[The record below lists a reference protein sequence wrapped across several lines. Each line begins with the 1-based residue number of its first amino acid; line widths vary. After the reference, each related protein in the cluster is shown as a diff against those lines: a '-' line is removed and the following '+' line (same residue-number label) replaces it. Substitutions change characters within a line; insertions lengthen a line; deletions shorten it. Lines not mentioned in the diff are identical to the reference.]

1 MLALSLVEGLLALL
15 LAQADR
21 AALDAP
27 VKDFKLRDLNA
38 AEERQV
44 ALSDYKGK
52 KAVVVFF
59 TSYTCDACVEY
70 EGRKSKLQK
79 DFEGKDVA
87 FVAVRSSADDTPD
100 GMRKYAQ
107 EKGYKIPVL
116 DDPGSKAA
124 AYFGVIVTPT
134 FYLIDKDGKLRYRG
148 GLDDSLREENAK
160 RVYLKEAIEAV
171 LAGREPAVKEFK
183 AVGCHMTREGAK

>member
-1 MLALSLVEGLLALL
+1 MLLALL
-15 LAQADR
+15 LLVQADR

-44 ALSDYKGK
+44 AISDFKGK
-52 KAVVVFF
+52 KAVVLFF
-59 TSYTCDACVEY
+59 TSYSCDACVEY
-70 EGRKSKLQK
+70 EGRKEKLMK
-79 DFEGKDVA
+79 AFEGKDVA
-87 FVAVRSSADDTPD
+87 FVAVRSSADDTAD
-100 GMRKYAQ
+100 GMKKYAK
-107 EKGYKIPVL
+107 EKGWTFPVL

-134 FYLIDKDGKLRYRG
+134 FYLIDREGKLRYRG
-148 GLDDSLREENAK
+148 GLDDSLREEAVK
-160 RVYLKEAIEAV
+160 RVYLKEAIDAV

-183 AVGCHMTREGAK
+183 AVGCHMTREK